1 MTGVSMYRKIISLCR
16 FQKIS
21 EISVKQI
28 RHISATAFLLCA
40 VFCATDLSFAL
51 SANDTAPPIA
61 LRDSSGTYFY
71 LSDYTGPSAKKP
83 AKGVIVNFFAST
95 CDPCRKELPALNSLV
110 DEFAL
115 KNIKVVIIGYKE
127 GFDAFMGMLEDLK
140 VDKPLILSDPY
151 GKAGKEYG
159 VYGLPMTVF
168 IGADGKVKEIVR
180 GELTGKALKEKAAKL
195 FK

>member
-1 MTGVSMYRKIISLCR
+1 MFIKR
-16 FQKIS
+16 
-21 EISVKQI
+21 I
-28 RHISATAFLLCA
+28 RCISATALVLCA
-40 VFCATDLSFAL
+40 VLFMATPAFAL
-51 SANDTAPPIA
+51 SANQAAPPIA

-95 CDPCRKELPALNSLV
+95 CDPCKKELPVLNSLV
-110 DEFAL
+110 DEFMQ
-115 KNIKVVIIGYKE
+115 KNIKVVIVGYKE
-127 GFDAFMGMLEDLK
+127 GFESFMGMLEDLK

-180 GELTGKALKEKAAKL
+180 GELTGKALKEKAAKF

>member
-1 MTGVSMYRKIISLCR
+1 MSFKGIR
-16 FQKIS
+16 F
-21 EISVKQI
+21 
-28 RHISATAFLLCA
+28 ISATALVLCA
-40 VFCATDLSFAL
+40 VLFTVKPSFAV
-51 SANDTAPPIA
+51 SANQEAPPIA

-71 LSDYTGPSAKKP
+71 LSNYTGPSAKKP
-83 AKGVIVNFFAST
+83 AKGVIVNFFASI
-95 CDPCRKELPALNSLV
+95 CDPCRKELPAINSLV

-127 GFDAFMGMLEDLK
+127 GFDEFMGMLEDLK
-140 VDKPLILSDPY
+140 VDKPVILSDPY

-159 VYGLPMTVF
+159 VYALPMTVF

-180 GELTGKALKEKAAKL
+180 GELTGKALKEKATKF

>member
-1 MTGVSMYRKIISLCR
+1 MSFKRIR
-16 FQKIS
+16 F
-21 EISVKQI
+21 ISV
-28 RHISATAFLLCA
+28 TALILCA
-40 VFCATDLSFAL
+40 VLFTGKPSFAL
-51 SANDTAPPIA
+51 SANDAAPPIA

-71 LSDYTGPSAKKP
+71 LSDYTGSSAKKP
-83 AKGVIVNFFAST
+83 AKGIIVNFFAST

-127 GFDAFMGMLEDLK
+127 GFDAFMGMLENLK
-140 VDKPLILSDPY
+140 VEKPVILSDPY

-180 GELTGKALKEKAAKL
+180 GELTGKALKEKVAKF

>member
-1 MTGVSMYRKIISLCR
+1 MFFK
-16 FQKIS
+16 
-21 EISVKQI
+21 EIRLI
-28 RHISATAFLLCA
+28 AAAAFLLFA
-40 VFCATDLSFAL
+40 IFCTAEPSFAL
-51 SANDTAPPIA
+51 SANDAAPPIA

-71 LSDYTGPSAKKP
+71 LSDYIGPSSKKP
-83 AKGVIVNFFAST
+83 AKGIIVNFFAST

-140 VDKPLILSDPY
+140 VNKPVTLSDPY

-159 VYGLPMTVF
+159 VYGLPVTVF

>member
-1 MTGVSMYRKIISLCR
+1 MEVSAMFFKRIG
-16 FQKIS
+16 F
-21 EISVKQI
+21 ISV
-28 RHISATAFLLCA
+28 TALLLCA
-40 VFCATDLSFAL
+40 VLCTAEPSFAL
-51 SANDTAPPIA
+51 SVNDAAPPIA

-71 LSDYTGPSAKKP
+71 LSDYTGPSAKRP

-95 CDPCRKELPALNSLV
+95 CEPCRKELPSLNSLV
-110 DEFAL
+110 DEFAQ

-127 GFDAFMGMLEDLK
+127 GFDGFMGMLEDLK
-140 VDKPLILSDPY
+140 VNKPVILSDPY

-168 IGADGKVKEIVR
+168 IGSDGRVKEIVK
-180 GELTGKALKEKAAKL
+180 GELTGKAIKEKAARL

>member
-1 MTGVSMYRKIISLCR
+1 MYFNGLRL
-16 FQKIS
+16 
-21 EISVKQI
+21 
-28 RHISATAFLLCA
+28 ISATALVLCA
-40 VFCATDLSFAL
+40 LCFTGNSSFAL
-51 SANDTAPPIA
+51 SANDAAPPIA
-61 LRDSSGTYFY
+61 LRDSSGIYFF

-110 DEFAL
+110 DELAQ
-115 KNIKVVIIGYKE
+115 KNIRVVIIGYKE
-127 GFDAFMGMLEDLK
+127 GFDGFVGMLEDLK
-140 VDKPLILSDPY
+140 VEKPVILSDPY

-168 IGADGKVKEIVR
+168 IGADGKVKEVVK

-195 FK
+195 IK

>member
-1 MTGVSMYRKIISLCR
+1 MFFKGIGYIP
-16 FQKIS
+16 
-21 EISVKQI
+21 
-28 RHISATAFLLCA
+28 ATALLLCA
-40 VFCATDLSFAL
+40 VLFTVKPSFAL
-51 SANDTAPPIA
+51 SANDAAPPIA

-110 DEFAL
+110 DELAQ
-115 KNIKVVIIGYKE
+115 KNIKVVIVGYKE

-168 IGADGKVKEIVR
+168 IGADGKVKEIIR
-180 GELTGKALKEKAAKL
+180 GEMTGKMLKEKAAKL

>member
-1 MTGVSMYRKIISLCR
+1 MSFKG
-16 FQKIS
+16 
-21 EISVKQI
+21 I
-28 RHISATAFLLCA
+28 RLISAMTLVLCA
-40 VFCATDLSFAL
+40 VFFTGNSSFAL
-51 SANDTAPPIA
+51 SANEAAPPIA
-61 LRDSSGTYFY
+61 LRDSGGTYFY

-83 AKGVIVNFFAST
+83 VNGVIVNFFAST

-127 GFDAFMGMLEDLK
+127 GFDAFMGMLVDLK
-140 VDKPLILSDPY
+140 VEKPVILSDPY

>member
-1 MTGVSMYRKIISLCR
+1 MFIKGIGFISTAVLILFAVLFTGKP
-16 FQKIS
+16 
-21 EISVKQI
+21 
-28 RHISATAFLLCA
+28 
-40 VFCATDLSFAL
+40 SFAL
-51 SANDTAPPIA
+51 TANQAAPPIA
-61 LRDSSGTYFY
+61 LRDSIGTYFY

-127 GFDAFMGMLEDLK
+127 GFDGFMGMLEDLK
-140 VDKPLILSDPY
+140 VEKPVILSDPY

-168 IGADGKVKEIVR
+168 IGADGKVKDIVK

-195 FK
+195 IK

>member
-1 MTGVSMYRKIISLCR
+1 MSL
-16 FQKIS
+16 KG
-21 EISVKQI
+21 I
-28 RHISATAFLLCA
+28 RVISAVAFFLCA
-40 VFCATDLSFAL
+40 VFCTAAPSFAL
-51 SANDTAPPIA
+51 SANQVAPPIA
-61 LRDSSGTYFY
+61 LRDSSGKYFY

-95 CDPCRKELPALNSLV
+95 CDPCKKELPALNSLV
-110 DEFAL
+110 DEFAQ

-127 GFDAFMGMLEDLK
+127 GFDGFMGMLENLK
-140 VDKPLILSDPY
+140 IEKPVILSDPY

-159 VYGLPMTVF
+159 VYGLPMTIF

-180 GELTGKALKEKAAKL
+180 GELTGKALKEKAVKL

>member
-1 MTGVSMYRKIISLCR
+1 MFFKEVR
-16 FQKIS
+16 F
-21 EISVKQI
+21 ISV
-28 RHISATAFLLCA
+28 AAL
-40 VFCATDLSFAL
+40 VFCVVFFTGKASFAL
-51 SANDTAPPIA
+51 SANDASPPIT

-71 LSDYTGPSAKKP
+71 LSDYIGPSAKKP
-83 AKGVIVNFFAST
+83 VKGLIVNFFAST

-110 DEFAL
+110 DEFKQ

-140 VDKPLILSDPY
+140 VNKPVILSDPY

-168 IGADGKVKEIVR
+168 IGADGKVKEVVR
-180 GELTGKALKEKAAKL
+180 GELTGKALKGKAAKF

>member
-1 MTGVSMYRKIISLCR
+1 MVTKKVR
-16 FQKIS
+16 F
-21 EISVKQI
+21 ISV
-28 RHISATAFLLCA
+28 AAL
-40 VFCATDLSFAL
+40 VFCVVFFTAKASFAL
-51 SANDTAPPIA
+51 SANDAAPPIT
-61 LRDSSGTYFY
+61 LRNSSGTYFY
-71 LSDYTGPSAKKP
+71 LSDYIGPSAKKP
-83 AKGVIVNFFAST
+83 VKGIIVNFFAST

-110 DEFAL
+110 DEFAK

-140 VDKPLILSDPY
+140 VNKPVTLSDPY

-159 VYGLPMTVF
+159 VYGLPVTVF

-180 GELTGKALKEKAAKL
+180 GELTGKALKEKAAKF